1 MKCVGVVASADG
13 AKAKVVIGHKE
24 GCTGCGKCGR
34 FRNATITAQNDINAA
49 PGERVVLEI
58 SESKFKL
65 SLLLLYI
72 FPFIGF
78 CLGIAGGYW
87 GAQALELKPFDII
100 AVLCGIIIAMM
111 VYLLVWLFRKKI
123 DNKPAA
129 YIISQDKE

>member
-58 SESKFKL
+58 SESNLNYPFCF
-65 SLLLLYI
+65 YI
-72 FPFIGF
+72 F
-78 CLGIAGGYW
+78 
-87 GAQALELKPFDII
+87 
-100 AVLCGIIIAMM
+100 
-111 VYLLVWLFRKKI
+111 FRL
-123 DNKPAA
+123 
-129 YIISQDKE
+129 